1 MNTTNSTG
9 DTTDTGVRAMTT
21 RLLLGLSALVAVAI
35 VLAELLVQ
43 PADDDRVRL
52 WLIIVGPAVLAVAIT
67 PLLAKWVS
75 KRASVAGVALTVGLC
90 SLALGAVS
98 SSAASNAM
106 FVSSRD
112 YRLFLVVLLV
122 SSGIALIVGGQL
134 TRPLA
139 RDLHRLGQVAARVAD
154 GDLTVRTGV
163 SRADEVGTTATAI
176 DTMVESLAAAEHERA
191 TALAAR
197 QHLFT
202 SLGHD
207 LRTPLAAMRAS
218 LESIEDGVT
227 RDPRAAITTM
237 LSQVRSM
244 DALLNQ
250 LIEFSRLESGHV
262 SSTTERVSLA
272 ELADECVEAL
282 GALASEK
289 DVILTV
295 RSDGPGTVS
304 GSPLELSRVVRNLV
318 DNAIRHSP
326 TGGRVDLQ
334 VGGNLL
340 EAHLT
345 VRDDGPGFPADFREH
360 AFEPFHRAD
369 PSRNARTG
377 NSGLGLAIC
386 RAIVTAHRGQIS
398 LGDGP
403 GGIVHI
409 TLPTSA
415 PASATPT
422 PAPLRPPPHPLR
434 SNGSPS

>member
-1 MNTTNSTG
+1 
-9 DTTDTGVRAMTT
+9 
-21 RLLLGLSALVAVAI
+21 
-35 VLAELLVQ
+35 
-43 PADDDRVRL
+43 
-52 WLIIVGPAVLAVAIT
+52 
-67 PLLAKWVS
+67 
-75 KRASVAGVALTVGLC
+75 
-90 SLALGAVS
+90 
-98 SSAASNAM
+98 M

-139 RDLHRLGQVAARVAD
+139 RDLHRLGQVAAQVAD

-163 SRADEVGTTATAI
+163 RRADEVGTTATAI
-176 DTMVESLAAAEHERA
+176 DTMVESLAAAEHERGA
-191 TALAAR
+191 ALAAR

-218 LESIEDGVT
+218 LESIEDGVS
-227 RDPRAAITTM
+227 RDPSAAITTM

-262 SSTTERVSLA
+262 SSTIERVSLA

-282 GALASEK
+282 TALAAEK
-289 DVILTV
+289 DLTLTV
-295 RSDGPGTVS
+295 RSDCPGTVS

-326 TGGRVDLQ
+326 AGGRVDLQ

-360 AFEPFHRAD
+360 AFEPFRRAD

-386 RAIVTAHRGQIS
+386 RAIVTAHHGQIS

-415 PASATPT
+415 PTFLPTSLATSSAPV
-422 PAPLRPPPHPLR
+422 PPPPPPPPLRP
-434 SNGSPS
+434 NGSPT